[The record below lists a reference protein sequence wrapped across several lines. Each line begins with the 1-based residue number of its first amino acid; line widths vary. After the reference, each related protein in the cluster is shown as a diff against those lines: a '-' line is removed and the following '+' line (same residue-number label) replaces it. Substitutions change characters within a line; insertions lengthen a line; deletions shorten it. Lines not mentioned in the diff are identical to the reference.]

1 MASRNLVIVSG
12 TVEATTQSGFWL
24 KIPHQFIN
32 KRNEVVD
39 DSQMIPVKAHNGLIG
54 DNSLEVGAKV
64 LIEGSL
70 STEAKQTF
78 IIAKTL
84 ERL

>member
-1 MASRNLVIVSG
+1 MATRNLVIVSG
-12 TVEATTQSGFWL
+12 QILEVTNSGFWL
-24 KIPHQFIN
+24 TIPQQFIN

-39 DSQMIPVKAHNGLIG
+39 DSQTMPVKAHKSLIG
-54 DNSLEVGAKV
+54 DNPLEVGAKV

-70 STEAKQTF
+70 STEGKQTF
-78 IIAKTL
+78 ILAKTI